1 MMLDNAHSLCEER
14 QKKIISRDTK
24 SRCEHRAH
32 NPERNLVRHYQIDGG
47 VIVDKTVQKCDFL
60 LLNDDKKN
68 AYLIELKGTHI
79 LKTLQQLEETEKHL
93 REDLKA
99 YTLHY
104 RIVYKA
110 NTHAIRGS
118 EYNKFCK
125 AKNNRVKASTNLL
138 EETV

>member
-1 MMLDNAHSLCEER
+1 MMLDKAQSLCEER
-14 QKKIISRDTK
+14 QKIIISKDVK
-24 SRCEHRAH
+24 SKCEHRAH

-79 LKTLQQLEETEKHL
+79 LKALQQLEKTEKHL
-93 REDLKA
+93 WEDLKT

>member
-1 MMLDNAHSLCEER
+1 
-14 QKKIISRDTK
+14 
-24 SRCEHRAH
+24 
-32 NPERNLVRHYQIDGG
+32 
-47 VIVDKTVQKCDFL
+47 
-60 LLNDDKKN
+60 
-68 AYLIELKGTHI
+68 
-79 LKTLQQLEETEKHL
+79 
-93 REDLKA
+93 
-99 YTLHY
+99 LHY

>member
-47 VIVDKTVQKCDFL
+47 VIVDKAVQKCDFL

-79 LKTLQQLEETEKHL
+79 LKALQQLEETEKHL

-99 YTLHY
+99 
-104 RIVYKA
+104 
-110 NTHAIRGS
+110 
-118 EYNKFCK
+118 
-125 AKNNRVKASTNLL
+125 
-138 EETV
+138 